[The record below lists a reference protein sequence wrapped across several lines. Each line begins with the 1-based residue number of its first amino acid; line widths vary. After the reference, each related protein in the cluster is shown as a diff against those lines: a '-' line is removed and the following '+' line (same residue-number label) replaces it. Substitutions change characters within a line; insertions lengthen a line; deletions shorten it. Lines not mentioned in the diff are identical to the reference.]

1 MSDID
6 QDEEFT
12 TELPVIW
19 QFVHPEYVRGDA
31 SGNHSAA
38 GTEDSAD
45 DDDDEE
51 EEDEVIRKKNA
62 PKISKLLRYLN
73 DIEDEEEL
81 ERILQERDPVTQQ
94 TLLQWATRQQ
104 HFLLA
109 EYLVKRAKRA
119 AFGFAVEST
128 DMVIYSKWEEM
139 RPELPTPAELQARQ
153 QRRDQKRAAR
163 LAEKQQQRMQAYAQR
178 HGGDPNDM
186 DNEDGPNTG
195 DDHEDEEEENEED
208 EEEEDEENE
217 PLPEELVFEALSEYQ
232 DDLGD
237 AGVGVVKRVGELG
250 VYEGGRRKR
259 DGAKHGVGHALFPN
273 GDAYTGEYAG
283 NMRHGLGLYWWA
295 QQGVLYTGRWHNGMR
310 HGNGRITYP
319 DGSHYRGAWVR
330 DEKHGNG
337 RYMYADGSSYDGA
350 WAHNMK
356 HGYGVYR
363 FTDGSSFHGSFVEN
377 AFVSGEWRLASGI
390 TRYIGNFEKDVPVG
404 AGVFLHRLGPTQHGA
419 FQQEGY
425 YHKGEWHPGV
435 LHGTTRVPPR
445 LEVFA
450 PQQQKRPESSTEQQQ
465 QQQQSSK
472 KKKEKEKSNKD
483 KEIMVDAPRRVPVT
497 FARECNGGTMADLVK
512 AVNFPPVQRWMKS
525 LISIYDNPTLGV
537 ILQSM
542 EVCSIKYDPEDESL
556 VTEVR
561 LRPVLHDATGKRL
574 RLSVTGDETIILKER
589 TTRLLLMVEKPG
601 KDEKERSPMVI
612 LERSVQLASP
622 GEHHMQL
629 RLPMIQVSMDGE
641 ITGAFA
647 RAVQAPLRIT
657 LNLHTTKQLLR
668 PLCSN
673 PLLGDSEEDVMM
685 YVQQWHP
692 EAYETLKEKLEVAS
706 TVPPKTTTTS
716 SSQDPKQG
724 EQQGEGEGE
733 KQQQQQGNETAA
745 KAGNEDST
753 TPSTEG
759 CSYVAVPLQEVLR
772 LSTDAITVIATT
784 ALLQRKELSQIPIS
798 TVELQRPPTPLPPKP
813 EPRPELQPL
822 YDARAAMQ
830 LAEEAAAEEDGEGN
844 GEE

>member
-1 MSDID
+1 MSDFD

-12 TELPVIW
+12 TELPLIW
-19 QFVHPEYVRGDA
+19 QFVHPEYVRPAG
-31 SGNHSAA
+31 SGENSAA
-38 GTEDSAD
+38 GSEDSAAEE
-45 DDDDEE
+45 EE

-73 DIEDEEEL
+73 DIEDDEEL

-119 AFGFAVEST
+119 AFGFNIEST
-128 DMVIYSKWEEM
+128 EMVIYTKWEEM
-139 RPELPTPAELQARQ
+139 RPELPTPAEIQARQ

-163 LAEKQQQRMQAYAQR
+163 LAEKQQRRLEAYALR
-178 HGGDPNDM
+178 HGGDANNMYD
-186 DNEDGPNTG
+186 EDGQPRAG
-195 DDHEDEEEENEED
+195 DDDNNDDEEEENEED

-217 PLPEELVFEALSEYQ
+217 PLPEELVFEALSEYH
-232 DDLGD
+232 DEWGD
-237 AGVGVVKRVGELG
+237 GGAGVVKRVGELG
-250 VYEGGRRKR
+250 VYDGGRRKC

-273 GDAYTGEYAG
+273 GDAYTGEYVG

-295 QQGVLYTGRWHNGMR
+295 TQGIIYTGQWHNGIR
-310 HGNGRITYP
+310 HGIGRITYP
-319 DGSHYRGAWVR
+319 DGSHYRGLWVR
-330 DEKHGNG
+330 DEKHGTG
-337 RYMYADGSSYDGA
+337 RYLYADGSSYDGA

-377 AFVSGEWRLASGI
+377 AFVSGEWRLASGT

-425 YHKGEWHPGV
+425 YHKGEWHPGI

-450 PQQQKRPESSTEQQQ
+450 PHQQKQQSEVL
-465 QQQQSSK
+465 QQQSSQK
-472 KKKEKEKSNKD
+472 RKKEKEKSHKNKD
-483 KEIMVDAPRRVPVT
+483 TTVEAPRRVPVT
-497 FARECNGGTMADLVK
+497 FAQECNGGTMADLVK
-512 AVNFPPVQRWMKS
+512 AVNFSPVQRWMKS
-525 LISIYDNPTLGV
+525 LISVYDNPTLGV
-537 ILQSM
+537 VLQSM

-561 LRPVLHDATGKRL
+561 LRPVLHDAAGKRL

-589 TTRLLLMVEKPG
+589 TTRLLLMVEQPG
-601 KDEKERSPMVI
+601 KEEKERTPMVI
-612 LERSVQLASP
+612 LERSVQLTSP
-622 GEHHMQL
+622 GERHMQL
-629 RLPMIQVSMDGE
+629 RLPTIQITMGGE

-647 RAVQAPLRIT
+647 RAIQAPLRIT
-657 LNLHTTKQLLR
+657 LNLHTTKKLLR
-668 PLCSN
+668 PLRSN
-673 PLLGDSEEDVMM
+673 PMIGDAEEDVMM
-685 YVQQWHP
+685 YVQQWHS
-692 EAYETLKEKLEVAS
+692 EAFATLKEKLEVAS
-706 TVPPKTTTTS
+706 AIPPKTTKTTS
-716 SSQDPKQG
+716 SSQDPKQV
-724 EQQGEGEGE
+724 
-733 KQQQQQGNETAA
+733 QQQQQQQQSEEEGGDNSA
-745 KAGNEDST
+745 N
-753 TPSTEG
+753 PLTEG
-759 CSYVAVPLQEVLR
+759 CSYVAVPLHEVMH

-784 ALLQRKELSQIPIS
+784 ALLRRKQLSQMPIA
-798 TVELQRPPTPLPPKP
+798 TVGQQRPPTPLPPKP

-822 YDARAAMQ
+822 YDARAAMK
-830 LAEEAAAEEDGEGN
+830 LAEEAADEEDGEGN